1 MPELPEVETIRR
13 DLENKIIGHKIIAV
27 MVCDNKIVQNKPRE
41 FVKKLLNNKFTIAER
56 RGKLLAIRLK
66 TGEYLLVHLKMT
78 GQLIYKAGNKIIA
91 GGHSLSKTED
101 NFSERFT
108 RVKIELAGGE
118 KIWFNDMRRFGY
130 MKIVSSEEKEK
141 IFKNNFGIEP
151 LTPDFTWD
159 NFSGIFKKRQTNVK
173 ALLMNQKIISGL
185 GNIYVDEACFC
196 AGLLPTRRA
205 RFITEAEQKKLF
217 HCIPQV
223 LELSIKNRGT
233 TFNSFVDADG
243 QKGGFSD
250 FLKVYGRQGQKC
262 AKCHDIIRKMRVA
275 GRGTHYCPNCQK

>member
-13 DLENKIIGHKIIAV
+13 DLETKIIGHKITAV
-27 MVCDNKIVQNKPRE
+27 EVCDNKIVQNKPQE
-41 FVKKLLNNKFTIAER
+41 FIKKLLNNKFTVAER
-56 RGKLLAIRLK
+56 RGKLLALCLK
-66 TGEYLLVHLKMT
+66 SNEYLLVHLKMT

-91 GGHSLSKTED
+91 GGHSLAKTED

-130 MKIVSSEEKEK
+130 MKIVSAEEKTK

-151 LTPDFTWD
+151 LTPDFIWD
-159 NFSGIFKKRQTNVK
+159 SFSKLFRKRQTTIK
-173 ALLMNQKIISGL
+173 AFFMNQKIISGL
-185 GNIYVDEACFC
+185 GNIYVDETCFC
-196 AGLLPTRRA
+196 AGVAPTRRVNT
-205 RFITEAEQKKLF
+205 ITALEQKKLF
-217 HCIPQV
+217 RCIPQV
-223 LELSIKNRGT
+223 LELAIKNRGT

-243 QKGGFSD
+243 KKGGFSG
-250 FLKVYGRQGQKC
+250 FLKVFGRNGEKC
-262 AKCHDIIRKMRVA
+262 KKCSGIIKKIRVA